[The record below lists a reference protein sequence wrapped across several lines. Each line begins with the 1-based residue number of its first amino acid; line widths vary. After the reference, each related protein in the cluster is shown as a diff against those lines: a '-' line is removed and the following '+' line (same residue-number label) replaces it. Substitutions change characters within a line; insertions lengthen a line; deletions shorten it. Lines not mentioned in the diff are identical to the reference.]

1 MCTRQPQ
8 KVLRDMINTL
18 FLTTVAVEPTL
29 VAFHLH
35 LRTYFRGL
43 SCHSFKFLWR
53 TGQTKPPTIPF
64 GIVACPFSDNLSRNS
79 CILCPV
85 CLAPPFSKYAIPS
98 SPYLFSTH
106 ASLQNPLVPVLLQ
119 NKTISYSSSFL
130 KTQKATMTSRVYS
143 LNVLKLNLVSSF
155 SQTAGTFPLYSLKY
169 EQKRRMNA

>member
-1 MCTRQPQ
+1 MH
-8 KVLRDMINTL
+8 
-18 FLTTVAVEPTL
+18 TTTPKGIKGYDQYTVSNDCSC
-29 VAFHLH
+29 
-35 LRTYFRGL
+35 RTYSLL
-43 SCHSFKFLWR
+43 STCTCEHISVVSRAILSNFFGEQGRKKL
-53 TGQTKPPTIPF
+53 PTIPF

-130 KTQKATMTSRVYS
+130 KT
-143 LNVLKLNLVSSF
+143 
-155 SQTAGTFPLYSLKY
+155 
-169 EQKRRMNA
+169 

>member
-1 MCTRQPQ
+1 MELFRERLSEKMCTRQPQ

-35 LRTYFRGL
+35 LRTYVRGL

-79 CILCPV
+79 CIPCPV
-85 CLAPPFSKYAIPS
+85 CLIPS

-106 ASLQNPLVPVLLQ
+106 ASPPPPPHQKPLVHVLLQ
-119 NKTISYSSSFL
+119 NKTISHSSSFL
-130 KTQKATMTSRVYS
+130 KT
-143 LNVLKLNLVSSF
+143 
-155 SQTAGTFPLYSLKY
+155 
-169 EQKRRMNA
+169 

>member
-1 MCTRQPQ
+1 MKQQLLVTRWSTTNFATCSNSIINIELFRERLSEKMCTRQPQ

-35 LRTYFRGL
+35 LRTYVRGL

-79 CILCPV
+79 CIPCPV
-85 CLAPPFSKYAIPS
+85 CLAPPFSKYVIPS

-106 ASLQNPLVPVLLQ
+106 AFPPPPP
-119 NKTISYSSSFL
+119 
-130 KTQKATMTSRVYS
+130 R
-143 LNVLKLNLVSSF
+143 NL
-155 SQTAGTFPLYSLKY
+155 
-169 EQKRRMNA
+169 